1 VESTSIK
8 HTGSEGSDDMKFTI
22 EQNKLVDVVNWV
34 SRSLSTRPIQ
44 TALLGIVID
53 ADANKVVL
61 SGSDLETASRAS
73 TDADVTTPGKVLV
86 PGKLLA
92 DISRSLP
99 NKPVTIQLDGTRVL
113 VNAGSAK
120 FTLPVLPIQEYPNLP
135 EMPETLGTIDAEL
148 FNQAVAQV
156 STAAGKDDSLPSLTG
171 VHVEVTGENITMA
184 ATDRYRLAVRELSFN
199 PARPNTEAVA
209 LIRARTLHDAAKTL
223 STAKN
228 VNIALAP
235 ASSNDRL
242 AGFQTDSKSTT
253 TRLLDGTFPP
263 YRHLLP
269 QESLTTTVIEVAP
282 FLEAVRRVAL
292 VTDKTIPLKLTFTG
306 NSVTLEAGGGDEA
319 QANEV
324 FDINKTGEDLSI
336 AFNPN
341 YLLDGLHAISAPYAQ
356 ISFNTASK
364 AAILMGKPSLDAPA
378 VDNFKYL
385 LMPTK
390 FAY

>member
-1 VESTSIK
+1 
-8 HTGSEGSDDMKFTI
+8 MKFTI
-22 EQNKLVDVVNWV
+22 EQSKLVDVVNWV
-34 SRSLSTRPIQ
+34 SRSLSSRPIQ

-53 ADANKVVL
+53 AEGNKVTL
-61 SGSDLETASRAS
+61 SGSDLETASRAT
-73 TDADVTTPGKVLV
+73 TDADIATSGKVLV

-120 FTLPVLPIQEYPNLP
+120 FTLPVLPINEYPNLP
-135 EMPETLGTIDAEL
+135 EMPEALGVIDADL
-148 FNQAVAQV
+148 FNEAVAQV
-156 STAAGKDDSLPSLTG
+156 ATAAGKDDSLPSLTG
-171 VHVEVTGENITMA
+171 VHVEVNGENITMA
-184 ATDRYRLAVRELSFN
+184 ATDRYRLAVRELTFS

-223 STAKN
+223 ATAKN

-235 ASSNDRL
+235 AASNDRL
-242 AGFQTDSKSTT
+242 AGFQSETKSTT

-282 FLEAVRRVAL
+282 FLDAVRRVAL

-324 FDINKTGEDLSI
+324 FEINKTGEDLSI

-341 YLLDGLHAISAPYAQ
+341 YLLDGLHAISAPFAQ

-364 AAILMGKPSLDAPA
+364 AAIIMGKKSADAPA
-378 VDNFKYL
+378 TDNFKYL

>member
-1 VESTSIK
+1 MS
-8 HTGSEGSDDMKFTI
+8 MKFTI
-22 EQNKLVDVVNWV
+22 EQQKLVDVVNWV

-53 ADANKVVL
+53 AEGGKVHL

-73 TDADVTTPGKVLV
+73 TDADIATPGKVLV
-86 PGKLLA
+86 PGKILA

-113 VNAGSAK
+113 VNSGSAK
-120 FTLPVLPIQEYPNLP
+120 FTLPVLPINEYPNLP
-135 EMPETLGTIDAEL
+135 DMPDALGTIDADV
-148 FNQAVAQV
+148 FNQAVSQV

-171 VHVEVTGENITMA
+171 VHVEVKGENITMA
-184 ATDRYRLAVRELSFN
+184 ATDRYRLAVRELTFN
-199 PARPNTEAVA
+199 PARPNAEAVA
-209 LIRARTLHDAAKTL
+209 LIRARTLLDAAKTL
-223 STAKN
+223 ATSKN

-235 ASSNDRL
+235 ATSPERL

-269 QESLTTTVIEVAP
+269 QEPLTTTVIEVAP
-282 FLEAVRRVAL
+282 FLDAVRRVAL

-306 NSVTLEAGGGDEA
+306 NTVTLEAGGGDEA

-324 FDINKTGEDLSI
+324 FEINKTGEDLTI

-341 YLLDGLHAISAPYAQ
+341 YLLDGLHAINAPYAQ
-356 ISFNTASK
+356 ISFNTAGK
-364 AAILMGKPSLDAPA
+364 AAILMGKTDANSA
-378 VDNFKYL
+378 AIENFRYL

>member
-1 VESTSIK
+1 
-8 HTGSEGSDDMKFTI
+8 MKFTI
-22 EQNKLVDVVNWV
+22 EQSKLVDVVNWV

-53 ADANKVVL
+53 AEGSKVAL
-61 SGSDLETASRAS
+61 SGSDLETASRA
-73 TDADVTTPGKVLV
+73 TTNAEIATPGKVLV

-120 FTLPVLPIQEYPNLP
+120 FTLPVLPINEYPNLP
-135 EMPETLGTIDAEL
+135 EMPEALGVIDADL
-148 FNQAVAQV
+148 FNEAVAQV
-156 STAAGKDDSLPSLTG
+156 ATAAGKDDSLPSLTG
-171 VHVEVTGENITMA
+171 VHVEVNGENITMA
-184 ATDRYRLAVRELSFN
+184 ATDRYRLAVRELTFS

-223 STAKN
+223 VTTKN

-235 ASSNDRL
+235 AASNDRL
-242 AGFQTDSKSTT
+242 AGFQSETKSTT

-282 FLEAVRRVAL
+282 FLDAVRRVAL

-324 FDINKTGEDLSI
+324 FEINKTGEDLSI

-341 YLLDGLHAISAPYAQ
+341 YLLDGLHAINAPFAQ

-364 AAILMGKPSLDAPA
+364 AAIIMGKKNADAPA
-378 VDNFKYL
+378 TDNFKYL

>member
-1 VESTSIK
+1 
-8 HTGSEGSDDMKFTI
+8 
-22 EQNKLVDVVNWV
+22 
-34 SRSLSTRPIQ
+34 
-44 TALLGIVID
+44 
-53 ADANKVVL
+53 
-61 SGSDLETASRAS
+61 
-73 TDADVTTPGKVLV
+73 
-86 PGKLLA
+86 
-92 DISRSLP
+92 
-99 NKPVTIQLDGTRVL
+99 
-113 VNAGSAK
+113 
-120 FTLPVLPIQEYPNLP
+120 
-135 EMPETLGTIDAEL
+135 
-148 FNQAVAQV
+148 
-156 STAAGKDDSLPSLTG
+156 
-171 VHVEVTGENITMA
+171 MA
-184 ATDRYRLAVRELSFN
+184 ATDRYRLAVRELTFS

-223 STAKN
+223 ATAKN

-235 ASSNDRL
+235 AASNDRL
-242 AGFQTDSKSTT
+242 AGFQSETKSTT

-282 FLEAVRRVAL
+282 FLDAVRRVAL

-324 FDINKTGEDLSI
+324 FEINKTGEDLSI

-341 YLLDGLHAISAPYAQ
+341 YLLDGLHAINAPFAQ

-364 AAILMGKPSLDAPA
+364 AAIIMGKNSADAPA
-378 VDNFKYL
+378 TDNFKYL

>member
-1 VESTSIK
+1 
-8 HTGSEGSDDMKFTI
+8 MKFVI
-22 EQNKLVDVVNWV
+22 EQNRLVDVVNWV

-44 TALLGIVID
+44 TALLGIVIE
-53 ADANKVVL
+53 AEGGKITL
-61 SGSDLETASRAS
+61 SGSELETASRAS
-73 TDADVTTPGKVLV
+73 TEAEIATPGKVLV

-120 FTLPVLPIQEYPNLP
+120 FTLPLLPINEYPNLP
-135 EMPETLGTIDAEL
+135 EMPETLGSIDAES
-148 FNQAVAQV
+148 FAHAVAQV
-156 STAAGKDDSLPSLTG
+156 ASAAGKDDSLPSLTG
-171 VHVEVTGENITMA
+171 IHVEVNGENITMA
-184 ATDRYRLAVRELSFN
+184 ATDRYRLAVRELTFS

-209 LIRARTLHDAAKTL
+209 LIRARTLIDATKTL
-223 STAKN
+223 TSAKN
-228 VNIALAP
+228 VNISLAP
-235 ASSNDRL
+235 TTSNDRL
-242 AGFQTDSKSTT
+242 AGFQSDSKSTT

-263 YRHLLP
+263 YRHLIP

-282 FLEAVRRVAL
+282 FLDAVRRVAL
-292 VTDKTIPLKLTFTG
+292 VTDKTIPLKLTFAG

-324 FDINKTGEDLSI
+324 FEIQKTGEDLNI

-341 YLLDGLHAISAPYAQ
+341 YLLDGLHAVNAPYAQ
-356 ISFNTASK
+356 ISFNTSGK
-364 AAILMGKPSLDAPA
+364 AAILMGKQSLGGPTIE
-378 VDNFKYL
+378 NFRYL

>member
-1 VESTSIK
+1 
-8 HTGSEGSDDMKFTI
+8 MKFTI
-22 EQNKLVDVVNWV
+22 EQSKLVDVVNWV
-34 SRSLSTRPIQ
+34 SRSLSSRPIQ

-53 ADANKVVL
+53 AEGNKVTL
-61 SGSDLETASRAS
+61 SGSDLETASRAT
-73 TDADVTTPGKVLV
+73 TDADIATPGKVLV

-120 FTLPVLPIQEYPNLP
+120 FTLPVLPINEYPNLP
-135 EMPETLGTIDAEL
+135 EMPEALGVIDAEL
-148 FNQAVAQV
+148 FNEAVAQV
-156 STAAGKDDSLPSLTG
+156 ATAAGKDDSLPSLTG
-171 VHVEVTGENITMA
+171 VHVEVNGENITMA
-184 ATDRYRLAVRELSFN
+184 ATDRYRLAVRELTFS

-223 STAKN
+223 ATAKN

-235 ASSNDRL
+235 AASNDRL
-242 AGFQTDSKSTT
+242 AGFQSETKSTT

-282 FLEAVRRVAL
+282 FLDAVRRVAL

-324 FDINKTGEDLSI
+324 FEINKTGEDLSI

-341 YLLDGLHAISAPYAQ
+341 YLLDGLHAINAPFAQ

-364 AAILMGKPSLDAPA
+364 AAIIMGKKSADAPA
-378 VDNFKYL
+378 TDNFKYL

>member
-1 VESTSIK
+1 
-8 HTGSEGSDDMKFTI
+8 MKFTI
-22 EQNKLVDVVNWV
+22 EQSKLVDVVNWV

-44 TALLGIVID
+44 TALLGIMID
-53 ADANKVVL
+53 ADGNKVVL
-61 SGSDLETASRAS
+61 SGSDLETSSRAT
-73 TDADVTTPGKVLV
+73 TDAEVSTPGKVLV

-120 FTLPVLPIQEYPNLP
+120 FTLPVLPINEYPNLP
-135 EMPETLGTIDAEL
+135 EMPEALGTIDADL

-171 VHVEVTGENITMA
+171 VHIEVNGENITMA
-184 ATDRYRLAVRELSFN
+184 ATDRYRLAVRELTFN

-223 STAKN
+223 ATTKN

-282 FLEAVRRVAL
+282 FLDAVRRVAL

-306 NSVTLEAGGGDEA
+306 NTVTLEAGGGDEA

-324 FDINKTGEDLSI
+324 FEITKTGEDLSI

-341 YLLDGLHAISAPYAQ
+341 YLLDGLHAINAPYAQ
-356 ISFNTASK
+356 ISFNTSSK
-364 AAILMGKPSLDAPA
+364 AAILMGKTDTNAAA
-378 VDNFKYL
+378 VDNFRYL

>member
-1 VESTSIK
+1 
-8 HTGSEGSDDMKFTI
+8 MKFTI
-22 EQNKLVDVVNWV
+22 EQSKLVDVVNWV

-44 TALLGIVID
+44 TALLGIVIE
-53 ADANKVVL
+53 ADNQKIVL
-61 SGSDLETASRAS
+61 SGSDLETASRAT
-73 TDADVTTPGKVLV
+73 TDAEVATPGKVLV
-86 PGKLLA
+86 PGKILA

-120 FTLPVLPIQEYPNLP
+120 FTLPVLPINEYPNLP
-135 EMPETLGTIDAEL
+135 EMPETLGTIDADL

-171 VHVEVTGENITMA
+171 VHVEVNGENITMA
-184 ATDRYRLAVRELSFN
+184 ATDRYRLAVRELTFS

-223 STAKN
+223 ATAKN

-235 ASSNDRL
+235 AASNDRL
-242 AGFQTDSKSTT
+242 AGFQTESKSTT

-282 FLEAVRRVAL
+282 FLDAVRRVAL

-306 NSVTLEAGGGDEA
+306 NTVTLEAGGGDEA

-324 FDINKTGEDLSI
+324 FEINKTGEDLSI

-356 ISFNTASK
+356 ISFNTSSK
-364 AAILMGKPSLDAPA
+364 AAILMGKSDANSA
-378 VDNFKYL
+378 AIENFRYL

>member
-1 VESTSIK
+1 
-8 HTGSEGSDDMKFTI
+8 MKFVI
-22 EQNKLVDVVNWV
+22 EQNRLVDVVNWV

-44 TALLGIVID
+44 TALLGIVIE
-53 ADANKVVL
+53 AESGKVTL

-73 TDADVTTPGKVLV
+73 TEAEIATPGKVLV

-99 NKPVTIQLDGTRVL
+99 NKPVTIQLDGSRVL

-120 FTLPVLPIQEYPNLP
+120 FTLPLLPINEYPNLP
-135 EMPETLGTIDAEL
+135 EMPETLGSIDAEN
-148 FNQAVAQV
+148 FAHAVSQV
-156 STAAGKDDSLPSLTG
+156 ASAAGKDDSLPSLTG
-171 VHVEVTGENITMA
+171 IHVEVNGENITMA
-184 ATDRYRLAVRELSFN
+184 ATDRYRLAVRELTFS

-209 LIRARTLHDAAKTL
+209 LIRARTLIDATKTL
-223 STAKN
+223 TSAKN
-228 VNIALAP
+228 VNISLAP
-235 ASSNDRL
+235 TTSNDRL
-242 AGFQTDSKSTT
+242 AGFQSDSKSTT

-263 YRHLLP
+263 YRHLIP

-282 FLEAVRRVAL
+282 FLDAVRRVAL
-292 VTDKTIPLKLTFTG
+292 VTDKTIPLKLTFAG

-324 FDINKTGEDLSI
+324 FEIQKTGEDLNI

-341 YLLDGLHAISAPYAQ
+341 YLLDGLHAVSAPYAQ
-356 ISFNTASK
+356 ISFNTSGK
-364 AAILMGKPSLDAPA
+364 AAILMGKQSLDGPTIE
-378 VDNFKYL
+378 NFRYL

>member
-1 VESTSIK
+1 
-8 HTGSEGSDDMKFTI
+8 MKFTI
-22 EQNKLVDVVNWV
+22 EQQKLVDVVNWV

-53 ADANKVVL
+53 AEGGRVHL

-73 TDADVTTPGKVLV
+73 TDADIATPGKVLV

-99 NKPVTIQLDGTRVL
+99 NKPVTIQLDGSRVL
-113 VNAGSAK
+113 VNSGSAK
-120 FTLPVLPIQEYPNLP
+120 FTLPVLPINEYPNLP
-135 EMPETLGTIDAEL
+135 DMPDALGTIDADV
-148 FNQAVAQV
+148 FNQAVSQV

-171 VHVEVTGENITMA
+171 VHVEVQGENITMA
-184 ATDRYRLAVRELSFN
+184 ATDRYRLAVRELTFN
-199 PARPNTEAVA
+199 PARPNAEAVA
-209 LIRARTLHDAAKTL
+209 LIRARTLLDAAKTL
-223 STAKN
+223 ATSKN

-235 ASSNDRL
+235 ATSPERL

-282 FLEAVRRVAL
+282 FLDAVRRVAL

-306 NSVTLEAGGGDEA
+306 NTVTLEAGGGDEA

-324 FDINKTGEDLSI
+324 FEINKTGEDLTI

-341 YLLDGLHAISAPYAQ
+341 YLLDGLHAINAPYAQ
-356 ISFNTASK
+356 ISFNTAGK
-364 AAILMGKPSLDAPA
+364 AAILMGKTDANSA
-378 VDNFKYL
+378 AIENFRYL

>member
-1 VESTSIK
+1 
-8 HTGSEGSDDMKFTI
+8 MKFTI
-22 EQNKLVDVVNWV
+22 EQSKLVDVVNWV

-53 ADANKVVL
+53 AEGNKVVL
-61 SGSDLETASRAS
+61 SGSDLETASRAT
-73 TDADVTTPGKVLV
+73 TDADVATPGKVLV

-113 VNAGSAK
+113 VNSGSAK
-120 FTLPVLPIQEYPNLP
+120 FTLPVLPIAEYPNLP
-135 EMPETLGTIDAEL
+135 DMPETLGTIDADL
-148 FNQAVAQV
+148 FSHAVAQV

-171 VHVEVTGENITMA
+171 VHVEVNGENITMA
-184 ATDRYRLAVRELSFN
+184 ATDRYRLAVRELTFS

-209 LIRARTLHDAAKTL
+209 LVRARTLNDAAKTL
-223 STAKN
+223 ATSKN

-235 ASSNDRL
+235 SSSNDRL
-242 AGFQTDSKSTT
+242 TGFQTETKSTT

-282 FLEAVRRVAL
+282 FLDAVRRVAL

-306 NSVTLEAGGGDEA
+306 NTVTLEAGGGDEA

-324 FDINKTGEDLSI
+324 FEIQKTGEDLSI

-364 AAILMGKPSLDAPA
+364 AAILMGKPDANA
-378 VDNFKYL
+378 AATENFRYL

>member
-1 VESTSIK
+1 
-8 HTGSEGSDDMKFTI
+8 MKFTI
-22 EQNKLVDVVNWV
+22 EQSKLVDVVNWV
-34 SRSLSTRPIQ
+34 SRSLSSRPIQ
-44 TALLGIVID
+44 TALLGIVIE
-53 ADANKVVL
+53 ADNQKIVL
-61 SGSDLETASRAS
+61 SSSDLETASRAS
-73 TDADVTTPGKVLV
+73 TDAEVATPGKVLV
-86 PGKLLA
+86 PGKILA

-120 FTLPVLPIQEYPNLP
+120 FTLPVLPINEYPNLP
-135 EMPETLGTIDAEL
+135 EMPDTLGTIDADL
-148 FNQAVAQV
+148 FNQAVSQV

-171 VHVEVTGENITMA
+171 VHVEVNGENITMA
-184 ATDRYRLAVRELSFN
+184 ATDRYRLAVRELTFS
-199 PARPNTEAVA
+199 PAKPNTEAVA

-223 STAKN
+223 ATAKN

-235 ASSNDRL
+235 TTSNDRL

-282 FLEAVRRVAL
+282 FLDAVRRVAL

-306 NSVTLEAGGGDEA
+306 NTVTLEAGGGDEA

-324 FDINKTGEDLSI
+324 FEINKTGEDLSI

-356 ISFNTASK
+356 ISFNTSSK
-364 AAILMGKPSLDAPA
+364 AAILMGKSDANSA
-378 VDNFKYL
+378 AIENFRYL

>member
-1 VESTSIK
+1 
-8 HTGSEGSDDMKFTI
+8 MKFTI
-22 EQNKLVDVVNWV
+22 EQSKLVDVVNWV
-34 SRSLSTRPIQ
+34 SRSLSSRPIQ
-44 TALLGIVID
+44 TALLGIVIE
-53 ADANKVVL
+53 ADNQKIVL
-61 SGSDLETASRAS
+61 SSSDLETASRAS
-73 TDADVTTPGKVLV
+73 TDAEVATPGKVLV
-86 PGKLLA
+86 PGKILA

-120 FTLPVLPIQEYPNLP
+120 FTLPVLPINEYPNLP
-135 EMPETLGTIDAEL
+135 EMPDTLGTIDADL
-148 FNQAVAQV
+148 FNQAVSQV

-171 VHVEVTGENITMA
+171 VHVEVNGENITMA
-184 ATDRYRLAVRELSFN
+184 ATDRYRLAVRELTFS
-199 PARPNTEAVA
+199 PAKPNTEAVA

-223 STAKN
+223 ATAKN

-235 ASSNDRL
+235 TTSNDRL

-269 QESLTTTVIEVAP
+269 QEALTTTVIEVAP
-282 FLEAVRRVAL
+282 FLDAVRRVAL

-306 NSVTLEAGGGDEA
+306 NTVTLEAGGGDEA

-324 FDINKTGEDLSI
+324 FEINKTGEDLSI

-356 ISFNTASK
+356 ISFNTSSK
-364 AAILMGKPSLDAPA
+364 AAILMGKSDVNSTAIE
-378 VDNFKYL
+378 NFRYL

>member
-1 VESTSIK
+1 
-8 HTGSEGSDDMKFTI
+8 MKFTI
-22 EQNKLVDVVNWV
+22 EQSKLVDVVNWV
-34 SRSLSTRPIQ
+34 SRSLSSRPIQ

-53 ADANKVVL
+53 AEGTQVTL
-61 SGSDLETASRAS
+61 SGSDLETASRAT
-73 TDADVTTPGKVLV
+73 TDADIATPGKVLV

-120 FTLPVLPIQEYPNLP
+120 FTLPVLPINEYPNLP
-135 EMPETLGTIDAEL
+135 EMPEALGVIDADL
-148 FNQAVAQV
+148 FNEAVAQV
-156 STAAGKDDSLPSLTG
+156 ATAAGKDDSLPSLTG
-171 VHVEVTGENITMA
+171 VHVEVNGENITMA
-184 ATDRYRLAVRELSFN
+184 ATDRYRLAVRELTFS

-223 STAKN
+223 ATAKN

-235 ASSNDRL
+235 AASNDRL
-242 AGFQTDSKSTT
+242 AGFQSETKSTT

-282 FLEAVRRVAL
+282 FLDAVRRVAL

-319 QANEV
+319 QANE
-324 FDINKTGEDLSI
+324 FFEINKTGEDLSI

-341 YLLDGLHAISAPYAQ
+341 YLLDGLHAINAPFAQ

-364 AAILMGKPSLDAPA
+364 AAIIMGKKSADAPA
-378 VDNFKYL
+378 TDNFKYL

>member
-1 VESTSIK
+1 
-8 HTGSEGSDDMKFTI
+8 MKFTI
-22 EQNKLVDVVNWV
+22 EQSKLVDVVNWV
-34 SRSLSTRPIQ
+34 SRSLSSRPIQ

-53 ADANKVVL
+53 ADGNKVVL
-61 SGSDLETASRAS
+61 SGSDLETASRAT
-73 TDADVTTPGKVLV
+73 TDADVATSGKVLV

-120 FTLPVLPIQEYPNLP
+120 FTLPVLPIAEYPNLP
-135 EMPETLGTIDAEL
+135 EMPEALGTIDADL

-171 VHVEVTGENITMA
+171 VHVEVNGENITMA
-184 ATDRYRLAVRELSFN
+184 ATDRYRLAVRELTFS

-223 STAKN
+223 ATAKN

-282 FLEAVRRVAL
+282 FLDAVRRVAL

-306 NSVTLEAGGGDEA
+306 NNVTLEAGGGDEA

-324 FDINKTGEDLSI
+324 FEISKTGEDLSI

-341 YLLDGLHAISAPYAQ
+341 YLLDGLHAINAPYAQ
-356 ISFNTASK
+356 ISFNTSSK
-364 AAILMGKPSLDAPA
+364 AAILMGKSDANA
-378 VDNFKYL
+378 AAIENFKYL

>member
-1 VESTSIK
+1 
-8 HTGSEGSDDMKFTI
+8 MKFTI
-22 EQNKLVDVVNWV
+22 EQSKLVDVVNWV
-34 SRSLSTRPIQ
+34 SRSLSSRPIQ
-44 TALLGIVID
+44 TALLGIVIE
-53 ADANKVVL
+53 ADNQKIVL
-61 SGSDLETASRAS
+61 SSSDLETASRAS
-73 TDADVTTPGKVLV
+73 TDAEVATPGKVLV
-86 PGKLLA
+86 PGKILA

-120 FTLPVLPIQEYPNLP
+120 FTLPVLPINEYPNLP
-135 EMPETLGTIDAEL
+135 EMPDTLGTIDADL
-148 FNQAVAQV
+148 FNQAVSQV

-171 VHVEVTGENITMA
+171 VHVEVNGENITMA
-184 ATDRYRLAVRELSFN
+184 ATDRYRLAVRELTFS
-199 PARPNTEAVA
+199 PAKPNTEAVA

-223 STAKN
+223 ATAKN

-235 ASSNDRL
+235 TTSNDRL

-282 FLEAVRRVAL
+282 FLDAVRRVAL

-306 NSVTLEAGGGDEA
+306 NTVTLEAGGGDEA

-324 FDINKTGEDLSI
+324 FEINKTGEDLSI

-341 YLLDGLHAISAPYAQ
+341 YLLDGLHAINAPYAQ
-356 ISFNTASK
+356 ISFNTSSK
-364 AAILMGKPSLDAPA
+364 AAILMGKSDANSA
-378 VDNFKYL
+378 AIENFRYL

>member
-1 VESTSIK
+1 
-8 HTGSEGSDDMKFTI
+8 MKFVI
-22 EQNKLVDVVNWV
+22 EQNRLVDVVNWV

-44 TALLGIVID
+44 TALLGIVIE
-53 ADANKVVL
+53 AEGGKVTL

-73 TDADVTTPGKVLV
+73 TEAEIATPGKVLV

-99 NKPVTIQLDGTRVL
+99 NKPVTIQLDGSRVL

-120 FTLPVLPIQEYPNLP
+120 FTLPLLPINEYPNLP
-135 EMPETLGTIDAEL
+135 EMPETLGSIDAEN
-148 FNQAVAQV
+148 FAHAVSQV
-156 STAAGKDDSLPSLTG
+156 ASAAGKDDSLPSLTG
-171 VHVEVTGENITMA
+171 IHVEVNGENITMA
-184 ATDRYRLAVRELSFN
+184 ATDRYRLAVRELTFS

-209 LIRARTLHDAAKTL
+209 LIRARTLIDATKTL
-223 STAKN
+223 TSAKN
-228 VNIALAP
+228 VNISLAP
-235 ASSNDRL
+235 TTSNDRL
-242 AGFQTDSKSTT
+242 AGFQSDSKSTT

-263 YRHLLP
+263 YRHLIP

-282 FLEAVRRVAL
+282 FLDAVRRVAL
-292 VTDKTIPLKLTFTG
+292 VTDKTIPLKLTFAG

-324 FDINKTGEDLSI
+324 FEIQKTGEDLNI

-341 YLLDGLHAISAPYAQ
+341 YLLDGLHAVSAPYAQ
-356 ISFNTASK
+356 ISFNTSGK
-364 AAILMGKPSLDAPA
+364 AAILMGKQSLDGPTI
-378 VDNFKYL
+378 DNFRYL

>member
-1 VESTSIK
+1 
-8 HTGSEGSDDMKFTI
+8 MKFII
-22 EQNKLVDVVNWV
+22 EQSKLVDVVNWV

-53 ADANKVVL
+53 AEGNKVVL
-61 SGSDLETASRAS
+61 SGSDLETASRAT
-73 TDADVTTPGKVLV
+73 TDADVATAGKVLV

-120 FTLPVLPIQEYPNLP
+120 FTLPVLPINEYPNLP
-135 EMPETLGTIDAEL
+135 EMPEALGTIDADL

-156 STAAGKDDSLPSLTG
+156 SIAAGKDDSLPSLTG
-171 VHVEVTGENITMA
+171 VHVEVNGENITMA
-184 ATDRYRLAVRELSFN
+184 ATDRYRLAVRELTFS

-209 LIRARTLHDAAKTL
+209 LVRARTLHDAAKTL
-223 STAKN
+223 ATAKN

-282 FLEAVRRVAL
+282 FLDAVRRVAL

-306 NSVTLEAGGGDEA
+306 NTVTLEAGGGDEA

-324 FDINKTGEDLSI
+324 FEINKTGEDLSI

-341 YLLDGLHAISAPYAQ
+341 YLLDGLHAINAPYAQ
-356 ISFNTASK
+356 ISFNTSSK
-364 AAILMGKPSLDAPA
+364 AAILMGKSDEKSAA
-378 VDNFKYL
+378 IENFRYL

>member
-1 VESTSIK
+1 MESTSIEF
-8 HTGSEGSDDMKFTI
+8 TGGGSDDDMKFTI
-22 EQNKLVDVVNWV
+22 EQSKLVDVVNWV

-53 ADANKVVL
+53 ADGGKVVL
-61 SGSDLETASRAS
+61 SGSDLETASRA
-73 TDADVTTPGKVLV
+73 TTEADVATPGKVLV

-92 DISRSLP
+92 EISRSLP

-120 FTLPVLPIQEYPNLP
+120 FTLPLLPIQEYPNLP
-135 EMPETLGTIDAEL
+135 EMPETLGTIDADL

-171 VHVEVTGENITMA
+171 VHVEVNGENITMA

-223 STAKN
+223 ATTKN
-228 VNIALAP
+228 VNVALAP
-235 ASSNDRL
+235 TSSNDRL
-242 AGFQTDSKSTT
+242 AGFQTESKSTT

-324 FDINKTGEDLSI
+324 FEISKTGEDLSI

-364 AAILMGKPSLDAPA
+364 AAILMGKPSVDAAA

>member
-1 VESTSIK
+1 
-8 HTGSEGSDDMKFTI
+8 MKFTI
-22 EQNKLVDVVNWV
+22 EQSKLVDVVNWV
-34 SRSLSTRPIQ
+34 SRSLSSRPIQ
-44 TALLGIVID
+44 TALLGIVIE
-53 ADANKVVL
+53 AEGNKVTL
-61 SGSDLETASRAS
+61 SGSDLETASRAT
-73 TDADVTTPGKVLV
+73 TDADIATPGKVLV

-120 FTLPVLPIQEYPNLP
+120 FTLPVLPINEYPNLP
-135 EMPETLGTIDAEL
+135 EMPEALGVIDADL
-148 FNQAVAQV
+148 FNEAVAQV
-156 STAAGKDDSLPSLTG
+156 ATAAGKDDSLPSLTG
-171 VHVEVTGENITMA
+171 VHVEVNGENITMA
-184 ATDRYRLAVRELSFN
+184 ATDRYRLAVRELTFS

-223 STAKN
+223 ATAKN

-235 ASSNDRL
+235 AASNDRL
-242 AGFQTDSKSTT
+242 AGFQSETKSTT

-282 FLEAVRRVAL
+282 FLDAVRRVAL

-324 FDINKTGEDLSI
+324 FEINKTGEDLSI

-341 YLLDGLHAISAPYAQ
+341 YLLDGLHAINAPFAQ

-364 AAILMGKPSLDAPA
+364 AAIIMGKKSADAPA
-378 VDNFKYL
+378 TDNFKYL

>member
-1 VESTSIK
+1 
-8 HTGSEGSDDMKFTI
+8 MKFSI
-22 EQNKLVDVVNWV
+22 EQSKLVDVVNWV

-53 ADANKVVL
+53 AEGSKVAL
-61 SGSDLETASRAS
+61 SGSDLETASRAT
-73 TDADVTTPGKVLV
+73 TDADIATPGKVLV

-120 FTLPVLPIQEYPNLP
+120 FTLPVLPINEYPNLP
-135 EMPETLGTIDAEL
+135 EMPEALGAIDADL
-148 FNQAVAQV
+148 FNEAVAQV
-156 STAAGKDDSLPSLTG
+156 ATAAGKDDSLPSLTG
-171 VHVEVTGENITMA
+171 VHVEVNGENITMA
-184 ATDRYRLAVRELSFN
+184 ATDRYRLAVRELTFS

-223 STAKN
+223 VTTKN

-235 ASSNDRL
+235 AASNDRL
-242 AGFQTDSKSTT
+242 AGFQSETKSTT

-282 FLEAVRRVAL
+282 FLDAVRRVAL

-306 NSVTLEAGGGDEA
+306 NSVALEAGGGDEA

-324 FDINKTGEDLSI
+324 FEINKTGEDLSI

-341 YLLDGLHAISAPYAQ
+341 YLLDGLHAINAPFAQ

-364 AAILMGKPSLDAPA
+364 AAIIMGKKNADAPA
-378 VDNFKYL
+378 TDNFKYL

>member
-1 VESTSIK
+1 
-8 HTGSEGSDDMKFTI
+8 MKFTI
-22 EQNKLVDVVNWV
+22 EQSKLVDVVNWV
-34 SRSLSTRPIQ
+34 SRSLSNRPIQ
-44 TALLGIVID
+44 TALLGIVIE
-53 ADANKVVL
+53 AENHKVNL
-61 SGSDLETASRAS
+61 SGSDLETASRA
-73 TDADVTTPGKVLV
+73 TTEAEVATPGKVLV

-120 FTLPVLPIQEYPNLP
+120 FTLPVLPINEYPNLP
-135 EMPETLGTIDAEL
+135 EMPEALGTIDADL

-171 VHVEVTGENITMA
+171 VHIEVNGENITMA
-184 ATDRYRLAVRELSFN
+184 ATDRYRLAVRELTFN

-223 STAKN
+223 ATTKN

-282 FLEAVRRVAL
+282 FLDAVRRVAL

-306 NSVTLEAGGGDEA
+306 NTVTLEAGGGDEA

-324 FDINKTGEDLSI
+324 FEITKTGEDLSI

-341 YLLDGLHAISAPYAQ
+341 YLLDGLHAINAPYAQ
-356 ISFNTASK
+356 ISFNTSSK
-364 AAILMGKPSLDAPA
+364 AAILMGKADTNAAA
-378 VDNFKYL
+378 VDNFRYL

>member
-1 VESTSIK
+1 
-8 HTGSEGSDDMKFTI
+8 MKFVI
-22 EQNKLVDVVNWV
+22 EQNRLVDVVNWV

-44 TALLGIVID
+44 TALLGIVIE
-53 ADANKVVL
+53 AEGGKVTL

-73 TDADVTTPGKVLV
+73 TEAEIATPGKVLV

-99 NKPVTIQLDGTRVL
+99 NKPVTIQLDGSRVL

-120 FTLPVLPIQEYPNLP
+120 FTLPLLPINEYPNLP
-135 EMPETLGTIDAEL
+135 EMPETLGSIDAEN
-148 FNQAVAQV
+148 FAHAVAQV
-156 STAAGKDDSLPSLTG
+156 ASAAGKDDSLPSLTG
-171 VHVEVTGENITMA
+171 IHVEVNGENITMA
-184 ATDRYRLAVRELSFN
+184 ATDRYRLAVRELTFS

-209 LIRARTLHDAAKTL
+209 LIRARTLIDATKTL
-223 STAKN
+223 TSAKN
-228 VNIALAP
+228 VNISLAP
-235 ASSNDRL
+235 TTSNDRL
-242 AGFQTDSKSTT
+242 AGFQSDSKSTT

-263 YRHLLP
+263 YRHLIP

-282 FLEAVRRVAL
+282 FLDAVRRVAL
-292 VTDKTIPLKLTFTG
+292 VTDKTIPLKLTFAG

-324 FDINKTGEDLSI
+324 FEIHKTGEDLNI

-341 YLLDGLHAISAPYAQ
+341 YLLDGLHAVSAPYAQ
-356 ISFNTASK
+356 ISFNTSGK
-364 AAILMGKPSLDAPA
+364 AAILMGKQSLDGPTIE
-378 VDNFKYL
+378 NFRYL

>member
-1 VESTSIK
+1 MESTSIEF
-8 HTGSEGSDDMKFTI
+8 TGGGSEDDMKFTI
-22 EQNKLVDVVNWV
+22 EQSKLVDVVNWV

-53 ADANKVVL
+53 ADGGKVVL
-61 SGSDLETASRAS
+61 SGSDLETASRAT

-113 VNAGSAK
+113 VNSGSAK

-135 EMPETLGTIDAEL
+135 EMPEALGTIDANL

-171 VHVEVTGENITMA
+171 VHVEVNGENITMA
-184 ATDRYRLAVRELSFN
+184 ATDRYRLAVRELTFN

-223 STAKN
+223 ATTKN

-282 FLEAVRRVAL
+282 FLDAVRRVAL

-324 FDINKTGEDLSI
+324 FEISKTGEDLSI

-356 ISFNTASK
+356 ISFNTSSK
-364 AAILMGKPSLDAPA
+364 AAILMGKPAADAAA

>member
-1 VESTSIK
+1 
-8 HTGSEGSDDMKFTI
+8 MKFVI
-22 EQNKLVDVVNWV
+22 EQNRLVDVVNWV

-44 TALLGIVID
+44 TALLGIVIE
-53 ADANKVVL
+53 AEGGKVTL

-73 TDADVTTPGKVLV
+73 TEAEIATPGKVLV

-120 FTLPVLPIQEYPNLP
+120 FTLPLLPINEYPNLP
-135 EMPETLGTIDAEL
+135 EMPETLGSIDAEN
-148 FNQAVAQV
+148 FAHAVSQV
-156 STAAGKDDSLPSLTG
+156 ASAAGKDDSLPSLTG
-171 VHVEVTGENITMA
+171 IHVEVNGENITMA
-184 ATDRYRLAVRELSFN
+184 ATDRYRLAVRELTFS

-209 LIRARTLHDAAKTL
+209 LIRARTLIDATKTL
-223 STAKN
+223 TSAKN
-228 VNIALAP
+228 VNISLAP
-235 ASSNDRL
+235 TTSNDRL
-242 AGFQTDSKSTT
+242 AGFQSDSKSTT

-263 YRHLLP
+263 YRHLIP

-282 FLEAVRRVAL
+282 FLDAVRRVAL
-292 VTDKTIPLKLTFTG
+292 VTDKTIPLKLTFAG

-324 FDINKTGEDLSI
+324 FEIQKTGEDLNI

-341 YLLDGLHAISAPYAQ
+341 YLLDGLHAVSAPYAQ
-356 ISFNTASK
+356 ISFNTSGK
-364 AAILMGKPSLDAPA
+364 AAILMGKQSLDGPTI
-378 VDNFKYL
+378 DNFRYL

>member
-1 VESTSIK
+1 
-8 HTGSEGSDDMKFTI
+8 MKFVI
-22 EQNKLVDVVNWV
+22 EQNRLVDVVNWV

-44 TALLGIVID
+44 TALLGIVIE
-53 ADANKVVL
+53 AEGGKVTL

-73 TDADVTTPGKVLV
+73 TEAEIATPGKVLV

-99 NKPVTIQLDGTRVL
+99 NKPVTIQLDGSRVL

-120 FTLPVLPIQEYPNLP
+120 FTLPLLPINEYPNLP
-135 EMPETLGTIDAEL
+135 EMPETLGSIDAEN
-148 FNQAVAQV
+148 FAHAVAQV
-156 STAAGKDDSLPSLTG
+156 ASAAGKDDSLPSLTG
-171 VHVEVTGENITMA
+171 IHVEVNGENITMA
-184 ATDRYRLAVRELSFN
+184 ATDRYRLAVRELTFS

-209 LIRARTLHDAAKTL
+209 LIRARTLIDATKTL
-223 STAKN
+223 TSAKN
-228 VNIALAP
+228 VNISLAP
-235 ASSNDRL
+235 TTSNDRL
-242 AGFQTDSKSTT
+242 AGFQSDSKSTT

-263 YRHLLP
+263 YRHLIP

-282 FLEAVRRVAL
+282 FLDAVRRVAL
-292 VTDKTIPLKLTFTG
+292 VTDKTIPLKLTFAG

-324 FDINKTGEDLSI
+324 FEIQKTGEDLNI

-341 YLLDGLHAISAPYAQ
+341 YLLDGLHAVSAPYAQ
-356 ISFNTASK
+356 ISFNTSGK
-364 AAILMGKPSLDAPA
+364 AAILMGKQSLDGPTIE
-378 VDNFKYL
+378 NFRYL

>member
-1 VESTSIK
+1 
-8 HTGSEGSDDMKFTI
+8 MKFTI
-22 EQNKLVDVVNWV
+22 EQTRLVDVVNWV

-44 TALLGIVID
+44 TALLGIMIE
-53 ADANKVVL
+53 ADGNKLVL
-61 SGSDLETASRAS
+61 SGSDLETASRA
-73 TDADVTTPGKVLV
+73 TTEAEVATSGKVLV

-120 FTLPVLPIQEYPNLP
+120 FTLPLLPINEYPNLP
-135 EMPETLGTIDAEL
+135 ELPETLGTIESEVFA
-148 FNQAVAQV
+148 QAVSQV
-156 STAAGKDDSLPSLTG
+156 ATAAGKDDSLPSLTG
-171 VHVEVTGENITMA
+171 VHVEVKGENITMA
-184 ATDRYRLAVRELSFN
+184 ATDRYRLAVRELTFN
-199 PARPNTEAVA
+199 PSKPNTEAVA
-209 LIRARTLHDAAKTL
+209 LVEATKTL
-223 STAKN
+223 INTKN
-228 VNIALAP
+228 VNISLAP
-235 ASSNDRL
+235 STSTDRL
-242 AGFQTDSKSTT
+242 AGFQTDTKSTT

-263 YRHLLP
+263 YRHLIP

-282 FLEAVRRVAL
+282 FLDAVRRVAL

-324 FDINKTGEDLSI
+324 FDIQKTGEDLSI

-341 YLLDGLHAISAPYAQ
+341 YLLDGLHAINAPFAQ
-356 ISFNTASK
+356 ISFNTSGK
-364 AAILMGKPSLDAPA
+364 AAILMGKQSADGPTIN
-378 VDNFKYL
+378 NFRYL